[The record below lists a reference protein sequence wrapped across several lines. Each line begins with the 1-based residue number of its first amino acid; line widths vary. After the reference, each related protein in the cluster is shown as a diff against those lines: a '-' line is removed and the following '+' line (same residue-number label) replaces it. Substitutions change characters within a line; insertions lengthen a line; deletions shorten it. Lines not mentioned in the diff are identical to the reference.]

1 MTEEQ
6 ISEVLVNPR
15 VQRMIRRIAQEEA
28 RRAIL
33 AKDEPQAPRGHVSIA
48 KAAELLGYAEQ
59 TIRAYKSQAKL
70 KGHRGWVSI
79 ESIEVLKRKT
89 GR

>member
-1 MTEEQ
+1 MSEQ
-6 ISEVLVNPR
+6 DIIELLAHPMVRHMV
-15 VQRMIRRIAQEEA
+15 RRLANQEA
-28 RRAIL
+28 RKVLL
-33 AKDEPQAPRGHVSIA
+33 AKEEPQAPRGHVSIA

-70 KGHRGWVSI
+70 RGHRGWVSI
-79 ESIEVLKRKT
+79 ESIERMKRQT

>member
-33 AKDEPQAPRGHVSIA
+33 TKDEPQAPRGHVSIA

-59 TIRAYKSQAKL
+59 TIRAYKSQGKL
-70 KGHRGWVSI
+70 KGYRRWVSVQ
-79 ESIEVLKRKT
+79 SIETMKRQT